1 MTKNKITEGNSFS
14 LCINQAVWA
23 EIGGE
28 ETPIPANE
36 LEDVHLYI
44 GRGPYKA
51 QAIEYPVMASGD
63 TLIAYIDHT
72 LKVGMYST
80 WITAYCN
87 GRRVASNCKEAFE
100 IVSFDEN
107 CSNVVNEVY
116 VCPAIY
122 LQGTTAADE
131 AIRQIQEAERV
142 AAEAERKKTFDALK
156 SSFVAFLSESKE
168 QWGAWMTDVRQVWTS
183 WFDSVKES
191 WTSWFADIK
200 TEWQAFFAASKAHDG
215 AIQQAEQE
223 RASEEAKR
231 QQQEQLRA
239 DAESNRALA
248 EEQRISTFESNE
260 QERADTFSQN
270 ESERDIA
277 FKASEKNRADTF
289 DANETERANT
299 FNTNEASRN
308 NTFNTNESDRAAT
321 FETNE
326 QRRDEEVRADKDA
339 LVEDMQAAAQ
349 LTANDHAS
357 LPLLCG
363 QPMTLFGAGTPQ
375 EAIVPSNWKQFDP
388 VTGTGYNWNGT
399 PSAEG
404 QVYINTLADV
414 NGRYTAIRSGHSLIW
429 KNF

>member
-1 MTKNKITEGNSFS
+1 MIKNKITEGNAFS
-14 LCINQAVWA
+14 LCINQAIWA

-44 GRGPYKA
+44 GIGPYKA
-51 QAIEYPVMASGD
+51 QATEYKVMSSGD

-100 IVSFDEN
+100 IVSFDEH

-131 AIRQIQEAERV
+131 AIRQMQEAERV

-156 SSFVAFLSESKE
+156 ASFVAFLSESKE
-168 QWGAWMTDVRQVWTS
+168 QWGAWMADVRQQWNTYFDNVKEAWSLWFSDTERSFLSWFENVKQVWTS
-183 WFDSVKES
+183 WFDSVK
-191 WTSWFADIK
+191 
-200 TEWQAFFAASKAHDG
+200 TEWQVFFAESKSHDE
-215 AIQQAEQE
+215 AIRQAEKE
-223 RASEEAKR
+223 RAMEEAKR

-239 DAESNRALA
+239 DSESNRVIA
-248 EEQRISTFESNE
+248 EEQRVSTFESNE

-270 ESERDIA
+270 ESQRNIS

-289 DANETERANT
+289 DANEIRRENT
-299 FNTNEASRN
+299 FNTNEQERES
-308 NTFNTNESDRAAT
+308 TFNTNESYRTDTFSTNEASRNDTFINNESERAAT
-321 FETNE
+321 FEANE
-326 QRRDEEVRADKDA
+326 QRRDEDVAVAIAKTSEELYGLGLSVVDGK
-339 LVEDMQAAAQ
+339 
-349 LTANDHAS
+349 
-357 LPLLCG
+357 LC
-363 QPMTLFGAGTPQ
+363 
-375 EAIVPSNWKQFDP
+375 
-388 VTGTGYNWNGT
+388 VTFN
-399 PSAEG
+399 S
-404 QVYINTLADV
+404 
-414 NGRYTAIRSGHSLIW
+414 
-429 KNF
+429 

>member
-1 MTKNKITEGNSFS
+1 MTKNKITEGNAFS

-51 QAIEYPVMASGD
+51 QATEYKVMASGD

-100 IVSFDEN
+100 IVSFDEH

-131 AIRQIQEAERV
+131 AIRQMQEAERV

-156 SSFVAFLSESKE
+156 ASFVEFMADSRK
-168 QWGAWMTDVRQVWTS
+168 QWDAWMIAVQQQWNASFDNAKETWSLWFLDTKQAWSS
-183 WFDSVKES
+183 WFEN
-191 WTSWFADIK
+191 IK
-200 TEWQAFFAASKAHDG
+200 TEWQAFFTASKAHDE

-239 DAESNRALA
+239 DAEYNRALA
-248 EEQRISTFESNE
+248 EEQRASTFESNE

-270 ESERDIA
+270 ESERNIA

-289 DANETERANT
+289 DANESRRENT
-299 FNTNEASRN
+299 FNTNEQERES
-308 NTFNTNESDRAAT
+308 TFNTNESDRTDTFSTNEASRNNPFINNESERAAT
-321 FETNE
+321 FEANE
-326 QRRDEEVRADKDA
+326 QRRDKD
-339 LVEDMQAAAQ
+339 VAAAIAKTSEELDGLGLSVVDGQ
-349 LTANDHAS
+349 L
-357 LPLLCG
+357 C
-363 QPMTLFGAGTPQ
+363 
-375 EAIVPSNWKQFDP
+375 
-388 VTGTGYNWNGT
+388 VTFN
-399 PSAEG
+399 S
-404 QVYINTLADV
+404 
-414 NGRYTAIRSGHSLIW
+414 
-429 KNF
+429 

>member
-1 MTKNKITEGNSFS
+1 MTKNKITEGNAFS

-44 GRGPYKA
+44 GIGPYKA
-51 QAIEYPVMASGD
+51 QATEYQVMASGD

-100 IVSFDEN
+100 IVSFDEH

-131 AIRQIQEAERV
+131 AIRQMQEAERV
-142 AAEAERKKTFDALK
+142 AAEEERKKTFDALK
-156 SSFVAFLSESKE
+156 ASFVAFFAESKE
-168 QWGAWMTDVRQVWTS
+168 QWDAWMADVRQAWTS
-183 WFDSVKES
+183 LFDSINLSWTTWFDSVYQS
-191 WTSWFADIK
+191 WTSWFANVK
-200 TEWQAFFAASKAHDG
+200 TEWQEFFAASKAQDES
-215 AIQQAEQE
+215 IQQAEQN

-231 QQQEQLRA
+231 QQQEQLRV
-239 DAESNRALA
+239 DAEHNRALA
-248 EEQRISTFESNE
+248 EEQRAFTFESNE

-277 FKASEKNRADTF
+277 FKAGEKNRADTF
-289 DANETERANT
+289 DANENRRENTFSNNEQERLSTFETHESERSNT

-308 NTFNTNESDRAAT
+308 NTFNTNESERAAT

-326 QRRDEEVRADKDA
+326 QRRDEDVA
-339 LVEDMQAAAQ
+339 
-349 LTANDHAS
+349 
-357 LPLLCG
+357 
-363 QPMTLFGAGTPQ
+363 
-375 EAIVPSNWKQFDP
+375 EAIARTSEELDGLGLSV
-388 VTGTGYNWNGT
+388 
-399 PSAEG
+399 
-404 QVYINTLADV
+404 V
-414 NGRYTAIRSGHSLIW
+414 NGQLCVTFNS
-429 KNF
+429 

>member
-1 MTKNKITEGNSFS
+1 MTNNKITEGNAFS

-28 ETPIPANE
+28 TTPIPANE

-51 QAIEYPVMASGD
+51 QATEYKVMSSGD

-100 IVSFDEN
+100 IVSFDDN

-131 AIRQIQEAERV
+131 AIRQMQEAERV
-142 AAEAERKKTFDALK
+142 AAEAERKKTFEALK
-156 SSFVAFLSESKE
+156 ASFVAFLSESKE
-168 QWGAWMTDVRQVWTS
+168 QWDAWIAEVRQVWAS
-183 WFDSVKES
+183 WLDSVNLS
-191 WTSWFADIK
+191 WTSWFANVK
-200 TEWQAFFAASKAHDG
+200 NEWKAFFAASKAHDES
-215 AIQQAEQE
+215 IRQAEQG
-223 RASEEAKR
+223 RATEEAKR

-248 EEQRISTFESNE
+248 EEQRASTFESNE
-260 QERADTFSQN
+260 QERAETFSQN
-270 ESERDIA
+270 ESERDIT

-299 FNTNEASRN
+299 FNTNEASRT
-308 NTFNTNESDRAAT
+308 NTFNANESDRAAT
-321 FETNE
+321 FDANE
-326 QRRDEEVRADKDA
+326 QRRDEDVA
-339 LVEDMQAAAQ
+339 
-349 LTANDHAS
+349 
-357 LPLLCG
+357 
-363 QPMTLFGAGTPQ
+363 
-375 EAIVPSNWKQFDP
+375 EAIARTSEELDGLGLSV
-388 VTGTGYNWNGT
+388 
-399 PSAEG
+399 
-404 QVYINTLADV
+404 V
-414 NGRYTAIRSGHSLIW
+414 NGQLCVTYNS
-429 KNF
+429 

>member
-1 MTKNKITEGNSFS
+1 MTKNKITEGNAFS

-51 QAIEYPVMASGD
+51 QATEYQVMASGD

-100 IVSFDEN
+100 IVSFDEH

-116 VCPAIY
+116 VCPSIY

-131 AIRQIQEAERV
+131 AIRQMQEAERV
-142 AAEAERKKTFDALK
+142 AAEAERKKTFEALK
-156 SSFVAFLSESKE
+156 DSFVAFLAESKE
-168 QWGAWMTDVRQVWTS
+168 QWHEWMVKVRQVWTS
-183 WFDSVKES
+183 WLDSVNLSWNTWFDSVYQS
-191 WTSWFADIK
+191 WTSWFANVK
-200 TEWQAFFAASKAHDG
+200 TEWQAFFAESKAHDE

-223 RASEEAKR
+223 RASEESKR

-239 DAESNRALA
+239 DAESNRELA
-248 EEQRISTFESNE
+248 EEQRVSTFESNE
-260 QERADTFSQN
+260 QERSDTFNQN
-270 ESERDIA
+270 ESERNIA
-277 FKASEKNRADTF
+277 FKESEKNRADTF

-299 FNTNEASRN
+299 FNMNEASRN
-308 NTFNTNESDRAAT
+308 NTFNTNESERAAT

-326 QRRDEEVRADKDA
+326 QRRDEDVA
-339 LVEDMQAAAQ
+339 
-349 LTANDHAS
+349 
-357 LPLLCG
+357 
-363 QPMTLFGAGTPQ
+363 
-375 EAIVPSNWKQFDP
+375 EAIANLSNEFDGLGLS
-388 VTGTGYNWNGT
+388 V
-399 PSAEG
+399 
-404 QVYINTLADV
+404 V
-414 NGRYTAIRSGHSLIW
+414 NGQLCVTYNS
-429 KNF
+429 

>member
-1 MTKNKITEGNSFS
+1 MTKNKITEGNAFS

-23 EIGGE
+23 DIGAE
-28 ETPIPANE
+28 TTPIPANE

-44 GRGPYKA
+44 GIGPYKA
-51 QAIEYPVMASGD
+51 QAAEYQVMASGD

-100 IVSFDEN
+100 IVSFDEH
-107 CSNVVNEVY
+107 CSQSVDEVY

-131 AIRQIQEAERV
+131 AIRQMQEAERV

-156 SSFVAFLSESKE
+156 ASFVAFLSESKE
-168 QWGAWMTDVRQVWTS
+168 QWDAWMSEVRQVWASWLDSVKLSWTT
-183 WFDSVKES
+183 WFDSVYQS
-191 WTSWFADIK
+191 WTSWFANVK
-200 TEWQAFFAASKAHDG
+200 SEWQAFFAKSKAHDE

-223 RASEEAKR
+223 RATEEEKR

-239 DAESNRALA
+239 DAESNRVLA
-248 EEQRISTFESNE
+248 EEQRASTFESNE

-299 FNTNEASRN
+299 FNTNEESRN
-308 NTFNTNESDRAAT
+308 NTFDQNETERAAT

-326 QRRDEEVRADKDA
+326 QRRDEDVA
-339 LVEDMQAAAQ
+339 
-349 LTANDHAS
+349 
-357 LPLLCG
+357 
-363 QPMTLFGAGTPQ
+363 
-375 EAIVPSNWKQFDP
+375 EAIARTSEELDGLGLSV
-388 VTGTGYNWNGT
+388 
-399 PSAEG
+399 
-404 QVYINTLADV
+404 V
-414 NGRYTAIRSGHSLIW
+414 NGQLCVTYNS
-429 KNF
+429 

>member
-1 MTKNKITEGNSFS
+1 MTKNKITEGNAFS

-51 QAIEYPVMASGD
+51 QATEYKVMASGD

-100 IVSFDEN
+100 IVSFDEH

-131 AIRQIQEAERV
+131 AIRQMQEAERV

-156 SSFVAFLSESKE
+156 ASFVEFMADSRK
-168 QWGAWMTDVRQVWTS
+168 QWDAWMIAVQQQWNASFDNAKETWSLWFLDTKQAWSS
-183 WFDSVKES
+183 WFEN
-191 WTSWFADIK
+191 IK
-200 TEWQAFFAASKAHDG
+200 TEWQAFFTASKAHDE

-239 DAESNRALA
+239 DAEYNRALA
-248 EEQRISTFESNE
+248 EEQRASTFESNE

-270 ESERDIA
+270 ESERNIA

-289 DANETERANT
+289 DANESRRENT
-299 FNTNEASRN
+299 FNTNEQERESTFNTNESDRTDTFSTNEASRN
-308 NTFNTNESDRAAT
+308 NTFINNESERAAT
-321 FETNE
+321 FEANE
-326 QRRDEEVRADKDA
+326 QRRDKD
-339 LVEDMQAAAQ
+339 VAAAIAKTSEELDGLGLSVVDGQ
-349 LTANDHAS
+349 L
-357 LPLLCG
+357 C
-363 QPMTLFGAGTPQ
+363 
-375 EAIVPSNWKQFDP
+375 
-388 VTGTGYNWNGT
+388 VTFN
-399 PSAEG
+399 S
-404 QVYINTLADV
+404 
-414 NGRYTAIRSGHSLIW
+414 
-429 KNF
+429 

>member
-1 MTKNKITEGNSFS
+1 MTKNKITEGNAFS

-51 QAIEYPVMASGD
+51 QATEYRVMASGD
-63 TLIAYIDHT
+63 TLITYIDHT

-100 IVSFDEN
+100 IVSFDDH
-107 CSNVVNEVY
+107 CSNVVNKVY

-122 LQGTTAADE
+122 LQGTVAADE
-131 AIRQIQEAERV
+131 AIRQMQEAERV
-142 AAEAERKKTFDALK
+142 AAESERKKTFDALK
-156 SSFVAFLSESKE
+156 ASFIAFLSESKE
-168 QWGAWMTDVRQVWTS
+168 QWGAWMVEVRKAWASWLDSVNQSWTT
-183 WFDSVKES
+183 WFDSVYQS
-191 WTSWFADIK
+191 WTSWFANVK
-200 TEWQAFFAASKAHDG
+200 TEWQAFFAVSKAHDE

-223 RASEEAKR
+223 RESEEAKR
-231 QQQEQLRA
+231 QQQEQLRD
-239 DAESNRALA
+239 DAERNRALA
-248 EEQRISTFESNE
+248 EEQRASTFESNE
-260 QERADTFSQN
+260 QERAETFSQN

-277 FKASEKNRADTF
+277 FIASEKNRADTF

-308 NTFNTNESDRAAT
+308 DTFNTNESERAAT

-326 QRRDEEVRADKDA
+326 QRRDKDVA
-339 LVEDMQAAAQ
+339 
-349 LTANDHAS
+349 
-357 LPLLCG
+357 
-363 QPMTLFGAGTPQ
+363 
-375 EAIVPSNWKQFDP
+375 EAIERTSEELEGLGLSVINGQLCI
-388 VTGTGYNWNGT
+388 TYN
-399 PSAEG
+399 S
-404 QVYINTLADV
+404 
-414 NGRYTAIRSGHSLIW
+414 
-429 KNF
+429 

>member
-1 MTKNKITEGNSFS
+1 MTKNKITEGNAFS

-51 QAIEYPVMASGD
+51 QAIEYKVMASGD

-107 CSNVVNEVY
+107 CSQSVNEVY

-131 AIRQIQEAERV
+131 AIRQMQEAERV

-156 SSFVAFLSESKE
+156 SSFVTFLEESKE
-168 QWGAWMTDVRQVWTS
+168 QWDAWIAEVRQVWASWLDSVNLSWTT
-183 WFDSVKES
+183 WFDSVYQS
-191 WTSWFADIK
+191 WTSWFANVK
-200 TEWQAFFAASKAHDG
+200 NEWHAFFTASKAHDE
-215 AIQQAEQE
+215 AIQHAEQE

-248 EEQRISTFESNE
+248 EEQRASMFESNE

-277 FKASEKNRADTF
+277 FKASEKNRDDTF

-308 NTFNTNESDRAAT
+308 DTFNTNESKRAAT

-326 QRRDEEVRADKDA
+326 QRRDEDVA
-339 LVEDMQAAAQ
+339 
-349 LTANDHAS
+349 
-357 LPLLCG
+357 
-363 QPMTLFGAGTPQ
+363 
-375 EAIVPSNWKQFDP
+375 EAIARTSEKLDGLGLSV
-388 VTGTGYNWNGT
+388 
-399 PSAEG
+399 
-404 QVYINTLADV
+404 V
-414 NGRYTAIRSGHSLIW
+414 NGQLCVTYNS
-429 KNF
+429 

>member
-1 MTKNKITEGNSFS
+1 MTKNKITEGNAFS

-23 EIGGE
+23 DLGADT
-28 ETPIPANE
+28 TPIPANE
-36 LEDVHLYI
+36 LEDIHLYI
-44 GRGPYKA
+44 GRGPYKS
-51 QAIEYPVMASGD
+51 QATEYKVMASGD

-100 IVSFDEN
+100 IVSFDEH

-131 AIRQIQEAERV
+131 AIRQMQEAERV
-142 AAEAERKKTFDALK
+142 AAEAERKKTFDELK
-156 SSFVAFLSESKE
+156 ASFVEFLAESKE
-168 QWGAWMTDVRQVWTS
+168 QWTSWLDSVNLSWTT
-183 WFDSVKES
+183 WFDSVYKS
-191 WTSWFADIK
+191 WTTWFANVK
-200 TEWQAFFAASKAHDG
+200 TEWQAFFAASKAHDE
-215 AIQQAEQE
+215 AIQQSEQE

-248 EEQRISTFESNE
+248 EEQRASTFESNE
-260 QERADTFSQN
+260 QERADTFYQN
-270 ESERDIA
+270 ESERNIA
-277 FKASEKNRADTF
+277 FIASEKNRADTF

-308 NTFNTNESDRAAT
+308 NTFNANESERAAT

-326 QRRDEEVRADKDA
+326 QRRDEEV
-339 LVEDMQAAAQ
+339 
-349 LTANDHAS
+349 AS
-357 LPLLCG
+357 
-363 QPMTLFGAGTPQ
+363 
-375 EAIVPSNWKQFDP
+375 AIARISNELDGLGLS
-388 VTGTGYNWNGT
+388 V
-399 PSAEG
+399 
-404 QVYINTLADV
+404 V
-414 NGRYTAIRSGHSLIW
+414 NGQLCVTYNS
-429 KNF
+429 